1 MAVQNIKDWI
11 ALIQLRINIINQQG
25 LLSRKSLNLQSIQRS
40 IYFGSTSSKMRGLSI
55 LAGYITASLFASALA
70 VPTDP
75 LGLETRNDLAKRSL
89 PRLVNFDNNNADD
102 RKKTLK
108 IRQSFRDSLELMDY
122 AIKNL
127 DDTVFSHYFDKG
139 DKSKVQDVFDKA
151 LGGNPSRGADELG
164 DIDGRG
170 NQIIHFCDRLY
181 NKPLIKD
188 VKCEDLEDTVG
199 ADMAVM
205 GATLL
210 HEFILGQSIID
221 DNHGYGPLET
231 RSLKASDAL
240 KNADSYTWMV
250 TENLWTAIC
259 DKKFSGPRDARDT
272 ADPDCGDK
280 TCTVQ

>member
-1 MAVQNIKDWI
+1 M
-11 ALIQLRINIINQQG
+11 RS
-25 LLSRKSLNLQSIQRS
+25 LL
-40 IYFGSTSSKMRGLSI
+40 I
-55 LAGYITASLFASALA
+55 LAGYITASLFVSALA

-102 RKKTLK
+102 RKKSLK

-122 AIKNL
+122 AIKSL

-139 DKSKVQDVFDKA
+139 DKSKVQDVFKKA

-164 DIDGRG
+164 DMYITNIDVNSQCGDASLLGYTGKDGKG

-188 VKCEDLEDTVG
+188 VKCGDLEDTVG
-199 ADMAVM
+199 ANMAVM

-210 HEFILGQSIID
+210 HEFMHADTIGKAALGQSIID
-221 DNHGYGPLET
+221 VKNGYGPLET

-240 KNADSYTWMV
+240 KNADSYTWMA
-250 TENLWTAIC
+250 TENLWTVIC
-259 DKKFSGPRDARDT
+259 EKKFSGPRDARDT